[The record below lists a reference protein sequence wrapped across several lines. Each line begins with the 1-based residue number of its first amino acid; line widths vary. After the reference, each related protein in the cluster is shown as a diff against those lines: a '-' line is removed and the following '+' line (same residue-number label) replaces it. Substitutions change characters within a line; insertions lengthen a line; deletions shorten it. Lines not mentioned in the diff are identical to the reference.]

1 MDTMIVVWAVLIVI
15 FLVVEGAT
23 PGLVSIWFA
32 VGALASLLSAF
43 LKAPLWLQIIL
54 FIVVSCTALY
64 FTRPLAKKFVNKKIT
79 PTNADMVI
87 GATALV
93 TQRIDNI
100 AGTGAVSVG
109 GKIWTARSATGEAVE
124 EGALTVVKSI
134 EGVKLI
140 VKMQTEKQLA
150 KM

>member
-32 VGALASLLSAF
+32 LGALASLLSAF
-43 LKAPLWLQIIL
+43 LNAPLWLQIII
-54 FIVVSCTALY
+54 FVTVSCAALY
-64 FTRPLAKKFVNKKIT
+64 FTRPLAKKFVNRKIT

-87 GATALV
+87 GATAVV

-100 AGTGAVSVG
+100 TGTGAVTVG
-109 GKIWTARSATGEAVE
+109 GKIWTARSATDEPIEA
-124 EGALTVVKSI
+124 GTLTVVKSI

-140 VKMQTEKQLA
+140 VKMQSEKQLA